1 MWTASLQKKMTFY
14 LVKIY
19 HKCLKKYKLNYLT
32 YLYKYKKEQ
41 KNTLDNYRGYLYLI
55 TNAVSISYLMN
66 RRNPH
71 SAILLS

>member
-1 MWTASLQKKMTFY
+1 MSE
-14 LVKIY
+14 
-19 HKCLKKYKLNYLT
+19 KYKLNYLT